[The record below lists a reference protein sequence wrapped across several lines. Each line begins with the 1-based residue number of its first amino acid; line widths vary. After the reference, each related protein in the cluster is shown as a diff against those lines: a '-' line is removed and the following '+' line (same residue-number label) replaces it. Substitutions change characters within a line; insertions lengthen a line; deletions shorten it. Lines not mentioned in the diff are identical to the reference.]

1 MGTLSSFLS
10 NVEKI
15 SDMIHSKTKTV
26 SLTSQVPLKQQKHSI
41 QKKEEKRNKQ
51 TEEKKGKTKNK
62 ELF

>member
-15 SDMIHSKTKTV
+15 SDMIHSKTKMV

-51 TEEKKGKTKNK
+51 TEEKKGKTKKK
-62 ELF
+62 E